1 MGDPSGIG
9 PEIIMKSL
17 KSMQRNFFP
26 LLLGNTDVF
35 RFYNDV
41 CGLGLDF
48 YRVVSLDEVLGGKA
62 LPVMEVLDDQNL
74 SFRQGITSTEG
85 AKTAMESIR
94 LGALLALD
102 KKIDALVTAPICKK
116 SINEAG
122 YNFKGHTDFLADV
135 TGTDKFVMMLI
146 GGNLKVSLVTIHVP
160 FRKVLE
166 GLTIESVLSTIRITN
181 EGLKKFGISNPRIAV
196 CGLNPHAGEDG
207 LLGDEEQKIIQPAV
221 DKVIVENINVTGVF
235 PADTVFW
242 DANHGKADA
251 VVALYHDQG
260 LIPVKLLAFD
270 KGVNVTLGLP
280 IIRTS
285 PDHGTAFDIAGKNIA
300 DCGSMSEAIATAVK
314 LAGHK

>member
-17 KSMQRNFFP
+17 KSMQRNFIP
-26 LLLGNTDVF
+26 LLLGKIDVF
-35 RFYNDV
+35 RFYNDLG
-41 CGLGLDF
+41 GLGLDF
-48 YRVVSLDEVLGGKA
+48 YSVLSLDELLDGQA
-62 LPVMEVLDDQNL
+62 LPVLEVLDDQNL
-74 SFRQGITSTEG
+74 RFRQGITTTEG

-94 LGALLALD
+94 LGAQLAKD

-122 YNFKGHTDFLADV
+122 YNFKGHTDFLADI
-135 TGTDKFVMMLI
+135 TGVDKFVMMLI

-166 GLTIESVLSTIRITN
+166 ELSIESVLSTIRITD

-196 CGLNPHAGEDG
+196 CGLNPHAGEEG

-221 DKVIVENINVTGVF
+221 DKALVEKINVTGVF

-285 PDHGTAFDIAGKNIA
+285 PDHGTAFGIAGKNIA
-300 DCGSMSEAIATAVK
+300 DCGSMLEAIVTAVK
-314 LAGHK
+314 LAGYK